1 MKKLSIHQ
9 LAFVIAGLVAGLVF
23 VSEGTNLFAKEK
35 QFVELPLGLEPFKVP
50 ADNPLTKAKIEL
62 GKQLYFDKR
71 LSSDNTVSCASCHD
85 PNKGWSNDEAFATGV
100 DGQMGG
106 RSAPTIIN
114 SAYFP
119 LQFWDGRA
127 KGLEGQALG
136 PIANPIEMNLPIDKA
151 VEKLSEIS
159 GYRKQFKK
167 VFKSDV
173 TADGIAKAIAS
184 FERTVLSGDA
194 PYDRFKAGDESALSP
209 AAKRGMDLFFNK
221 AKCSACHKGHSFTD
235 LAFHNIG
242 VGYDKDN
249 PDPGRFAVTNQEGDR
264 GRFKTPPLRDI
275 HTSAPFMHDGSVK
288 TLKEVVEFYNK
299 GGIKNPQLDEEMK
312 PLKLTEEEIADIVI
326 FMKEG
331 LKSKNY
337 PHVDPPE
344 LP

>member
-23 VSEGTNLFAKEK
+23 VSQGTNLFAKEK

>member
-23 VSEGTNLFAKEK
+23 VSQGTNLFAKEK
-35 QFVELPLGLEPFKVP
+35 QVVELPLGLEPFKVP

-331 LKSKNY
+331 LKSKDY

>member
-1 MKKLSIHQ
+1 MENSPLKWLASIS
-9 LAFVIAGLVAGLVF
+9 VGLVAGVVF
-23 VSEGTNLFAKEK
+23 LSNLETVGAKEK
-35 QFVELPLGLEPFKVP
+35 SVVQLPLGLDAFKVP
-50 ADNPLTKAKIEL
+50 ADNPLTKPKIEL

-85 PNKGWSNDEAFATGV
+85 PGKGWSNDAAFATGV

-136 PIANPIEMNLPIDKA
+136 PIANPIEMNLPIDQA
-151 VEKLSEIS
+151 VARLNAIP
-159 GYRKQFKK
+159 GYKKQFRK

-184 FERTVLSGDA
+184 FERTVLSGNA
-194 PYDRFKAGDESALSP
+194 PYDQFKAGDESVLSP

-235 LAFHNIG
+235 LAFHNLG
-242 VGYDKDN
+242 VGYDKEN
-249 PDPGRFAVTNQEGDR
+249 PDLGRFEVTKLEGDK

-275 HTSAPFMHDGSVK
+275 HTSAPYMHDGSIK
-288 TLKEVVEFYNK
+288 TLKEVVDFYNK
-299 GGIKNPQLDEEMK
+299 GGVKNAQLDEEMK
-312 PLKLTEEEIADIVI
+312 PLKLTEQDVEDLVI

-331 LKSKNY
+331 LKSAKY

>member
-1 MKKLSIHQ
+1 MKKRSIHQ

-35 QFVELPLGLEPFKVP
+35 QVVELPLGLEPFKVP

>member
-35 QFVELPLGLEPFKVP
+35 QVVGLPLGLEPFKVP

-151 VEKLSEIS
+151 VEKLSEIP

-184 FERTVLSGDA
+184 FERTVLAGDA

-249 PDPGRFAVTNQEGDR
+249 PDLGRFAVTNQEGDR

-331 LKSKNY
+331 LKSKDY

>member
-1 MKKLSIHQ
+1 MQKVPLKS
-9 LAFVIAGLVAGLVF
+9 LAFIAAALVAGVLLVAD
-23 VSEGTNLFAKEK
+23 SSTLKAKGK
-35 QFVELPLGLEPFKVP
+35 GKVELPLGLEPFKVP

-62 GKQLYFDKR
+62 GKQLYFDTR

-85 PNKGWSNDEAFATGV
+85 PDKGWSNDEAFATGV
-100 DGQMGG
+100 DGQVGG

-136 PIANPIEMNLPIDKA
+136 PIANPIEMNLPIDDA
-151 VEKLSEIS
+151 VEKLNAID
-159 GYRKQFKK
+159 GYRKQFRK
-167 VFKSDV
+167 VFQTDV

-194 PYDRFKAGDESALSP
+194 PFDRFKAGDESALSP

-235 LAFHNIG
+235 LAFHNLG
-242 VGYDKDN
+242 VGFDKDN
-249 PDPGRFAVTNQEGDR
+249 PDLGRFEVTKQEGDR
-264 GRFKTPPLRDI
+264 GSFKTPVLRDI
-275 HTSAPFMHDGSVK
+275 HTSAPYMHDGSLK
-288 TLKEVVEFYNK
+288 TLKEVVDFYNK
-299 GGIKNPQLDEEMK
+299 GGIKNPQLDEEMT
-312 PLKLTEEEIADIVI
+312 PLKLTEKEVEDLVI

-331 LKSKNY
+331 LKSAKY

>member
-23 VSEGTNLFAKEK
+23 VSQGTNLFAKEK

-184 FERTVLSGDA
+184 FERTVLAGDA

-249 PDPGRFAVTNQEGDR
+249 PDLGRFAVTNQEGDR

-288 TLKEVVEFYNK
+288 THKEVVEFYNK

>member
-1 MKKLSIHQ
+1 M
-9 LAFVIAGLVAGLVF
+9 
-23 VSEGTNLFAKEK
+23 
-35 QFVELPLGLEPFKVP
+35 
-50 ADNPLTKAKIEL
+50 
-62 GKQLYFDKR
+62 
-71 LSSDNTVSCASCHD
+71 
-85 PNKGWSNDEAFATGV
+85 
-100 DGQMGG
+100 
-106 RSAPTIIN
+106 
-114 SAYFP
+114 
-119 LQFWDGRA
+119 
-127 KGLEGQALG
+127 
-136 PIANPIEMNLPIDKA
+136 
-151 VEKLSEIS
+151 
-159 GYRKQFKK
+159 
-167 VFKSDV
+167 
-173 TADGIAKAIAS
+173 
-184 FERTVLSGDA
+184 
-194 PYDRFKAGDESALSP
+194 SP

-331 LKSKNY
+331 LKSKDY

>member
-23 VSEGTNLFAKEK
+23 VSQGTNLFAKEK

-159 GYRKQFKK
+159 GYRKKFKK

>member
-35 QFVELPLGLEPFKVP
+35 QVVELPLGLEPFKVP

>member
-1 MKKLSIHQ
+1 MKE
-9 LAFVIAGLVAGLVF
+9 IAIRPIALLNAVLMAGASLITASPEVD
-23 VSEGTNLFAKEK
+23 AKEK
-35 QFVELPLGLEPFKVP
+35 YVVELPLGLTAFKIP
-50 ADNPLTKAKIEL
+50 PDNPLTTDKVEL

-85 PNKGWSNDEAFATGV
+85 PNKGWSNDAAFATGV

-151 VEKLSEIS
+151 VEKLNAIP
-159 GYRKQFKK
+159 GYKKQFRK
-167 VFKSDV
+167 VFKTEV

-235 LAFHNIG
+235 LAFHNLG
-242 VGYDKDN
+242 VGYEKDS
-249 PDPGRFAVTNQEGDR
+249 PDLGRFAVTKLEGDK

-275 HTSAPFMHDGSVK
+275 HTSAPYMHDGSQK
-288 TLKEVVEFYNK
+288 SLKEVVEFYNK
-299 GGIKNPQLDEEMK
+299 GGVKNAQLDEEMK
-312 PLKLTEEEIADIVI
+312 PLQLTEQEVEDLVV

-331 LKSKNY
+331 LKSAKY

>member
-1 MKKLSIHQ
+1 MKKLTFRR
-9 LAFVIAGLVAGLVF
+9 LAFILVGLVAGILSVA
-23 VSEGTNLFAKEK
+23 SIDSLSAREK
-35 QFVELPLGLEPFKVP
+35 QVVELPLGLDPFKVP

-85 PNKGWSNDEAFATGV
+85 PNKGWSNDAAFATGV

-136 PIANPIEMNLPIDKA
+136 PIANPIEMNLPIEKA
-151 VEKLSEIS
+151 IEKLNEIP
-159 GYRKQFKK
+159 GYKKQFKR
-167 VFKSDV
+167 VFRSEI

-184 FERTVLSGDA
+184 FERTVLSGNA
-194 PYDRFKAGDESALSP
+194 PYDKFKAGDESALSP
-209 AAKRGMDLFFNK
+209 EAKRGMDLFFNK

-242 VGYDKDN
+242 VGYDKDK

-275 HTSAPFMHDGSVK
+275 HTSPPYMHDGSVK

-299 GGIKNPQLDEEMK
+299 GGIKNAQLDEDMK
-312 PLKLTEEEIADIVI
+312 PLKLTEQEVADLVT

-331 LKSKNY
+331 LKSENY

>member
-1 MKKLSIHQ
+1 MKELCIKS
-9 LAFVIAGLVAGLVF
+9 LAILNAVLVAGTSLIAIPSV
-23 VSEGTNLFAKEK
+23 VDANEK
-35 QFVELPLGLEPFKVP
+35 GIIELPLGLDAFKVP

-71 LSSDNTVSCASCHD
+71 LSSDNTGSCASCHD
-85 PNKGWSNDEAFATGV
+85 PNKGWSNDAAFATGV

-151 VEKLSEIS
+151 IEKLNEIP
-159 GYRKQFKK
+159 GYKKQFRK
-167 VFKSDV
+167 VFKSDI

-184 FERTVLSGDA
+184 FERTVLSGNA
-194 PYDRFKAGDESALSP
+194 PYDQFKAGDESALSP

-235 LAFHNIG
+235 LAFHNLG
-242 VGYDKDN
+242 VGFDKDN
-249 PDPGRFAVTNQEGDR
+249 PDMGRFAVTKQEGDK

-275 HTSAPFMHDGSVK
+275 HTSAPYMHDGSLK
-288 TLKEVVEFYNK
+288 TLKEVVDFYNK
-299 GGIKNPQLDEEMK
+299 GGVKNAQLDEEMK
-312 PLKLTEEEIADIVI
+312 PLKLTEEEVADLVI

-331 LKSKNY
+331 LKSAKY

>member
-35 QFVELPLGLEPFKVP
+35 QVVELPLGLEPFKVP

-151 VEKLSEIS
+151 VEKLSEIP
-159 GYRKQFKK
+159 GNRKQFKK

-312 PLKLTEEEIADIVI
+312 PLKLTEEEIADVVI